1 MPSWRRPAGR
11 GERQKWVES
20 YTEFV
25 RRAGFS
31 QVAITV
37 LTKPDTEG
45 RLLDMVRTV
54 ADYALKSGALNSE
67 RINAMLEKLDRGLT
81 NGTYLVVAPQFLIT
95 ATR

>member
-1 MPSWRRPAGR
+1 MAAASWAWRTPEIGR
-11 GERQKWVES
+11 KLYGI
-20 YTEFV
+20 V

-37 LTKPDTEG
+37 LTEPDTEG

-81 NGTYLVVAPQFLIT
+81 DGTYLVVAPQFLIT